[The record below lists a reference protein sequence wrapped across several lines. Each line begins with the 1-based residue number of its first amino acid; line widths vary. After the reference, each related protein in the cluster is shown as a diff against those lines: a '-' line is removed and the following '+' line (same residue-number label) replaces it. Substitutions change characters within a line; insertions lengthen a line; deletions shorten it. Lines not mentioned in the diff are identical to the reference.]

1 MMMYTPKQIL
11 GTAHICEY
19 LKTPLSFLDPQ
30 NKVLLALQE
39 DGNMHWRTTQSRHMD
54 INDVPALANMSISMH
69 MSVRKQLDDH
79 VREYTESTIY
89 TYLIIYKYI
98 FIHIYIRMDMCA

>member
-1 MMMYTPKQIL
+1 
-11 GTAHICEY
+11 
-19 LKTPLSFLDPQ
+19 
-30 NKVLLALQE
+30 
-39 DGNMHWRTTQSRHMD
+39 MD

-98 FIHIYIRMDMCA
+98 LIHIYIYIRMDMGA